1 MFDRLYPDIYIESI
15 EQLPLK
21 EFKRRGIKALV
32 FDIDNTIA
40 PYDVAEPDDHTIG
53 VLNHIKE
60 EGFKICLL
68 SNNNEERIKI
78 FNKKIG
84 AYAYWKAGKPGIKTL
99 EKAMKD
105 MGSNRASTVMVGDQI
120 FTDMWCGHNA
130 GLLCVMTAPIC
141 NRDQFVTKIKRPL
154 EKLIMSF
161 YFRRKRK
168 HVC

>member
-1 MFDRLYPDIYIESI
+1 M
-15 EQLPLK
+15 
-21 EFKRRGIKALV
+21 
-32 FDIDNTIA
+32 
-40 PYDVAEPDDHTIG
+40 AEPDDHTIG

-68 SNNNEERIKI
+68 SNNNAVSYTHLRAHETA
-78 FNKKIG
+78 

-168 HVC
+168 HVR